1 MSVVDVSLTVPYLGV
16 PRRTQ
21 AELTP
26 IIVANLKYHNHR
38 LMRHCAGQECD
49 SADIERG
56 CAELECACAD
66 VAIMLRD
73 VEWS

>member
-38 LMRHCAGQECD
+38 LMSRCAGQECD
-49 SADIERG
+49 SADIEHG
-56 CAELECACAD
+56 CAE